1 MLQFAVYIY
10 SGTLRSKLNA
20 QELAL
25 HSTNAV
31 HTILTDA
38 VNLVIEAGTRIQSSQ
53 KSTHSGQLDVC
64 PFGSGHHLT
73 LLCSVKS
80 SLC

>member
-1 MLQFAVYIY
+1 MLQFAGYIY

-25 HSTNAV
+25 HSTNAI

-38 VNLVIEAGTRIQSSQ
+38 VKLVIEAETRIQSTQ
-53 KSTHSGQLDVC
+53 KSTHRGQLDVC
-64 PFGSGHHLT
+64 PFGGGHHLT
-73 LLCSVKS
+73 LCSLKS